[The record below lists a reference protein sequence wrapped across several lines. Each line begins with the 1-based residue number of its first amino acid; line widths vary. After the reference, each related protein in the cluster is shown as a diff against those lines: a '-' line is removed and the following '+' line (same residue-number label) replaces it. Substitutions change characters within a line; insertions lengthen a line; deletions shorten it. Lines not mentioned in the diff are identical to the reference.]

1 MAIVAYLFLVSL
13 YSFYNI
19 SVGIVAYNAFLRE
32 LWSSEFNELSY
43 LYSIYL
49 NISPEWYLEML

>member
-1 MAIVAYLFLVSL
+1 MPIAAYLFLVSL

-19 SVGIVAYNAFLRE
+19 SVGIVAYTAFLWE
-32 LWSSEFNELSY
+32 VLSYEFIQLSY

-49 NISPEWYLEML
+49 NISP

>member
-1 MAIVAYLFLVSL
+1 MAIVTYLFLVSL
-13 YSFYNI
+13 YSFYDI
-19 SVGIVAYNAFLRE
+19 SVDVVAYNEFLRE
-32 LWSSEFNELSY
+32 LWYEFIELSY